1 MRNDHESLAHT
12 KWRCQYHI
20 VITPKYR
27 RQIIY
32 GRYRVEI
39 GKILRTICER
49 YDVEIIEANAC
60 KDHIHMLVAIPPKMS
75 VSRFMGILKGKSALM
90 IFDRFAN
97 LKYKYGNRHFWCRG
111 YFVDTVGRN
120 KTAIQKYIQN
130 QLEEDKTVEQIS
142 MKEYIDPFTG
152 EPVKEG
158 S

>member
-1 MRNDHESLAHT
+1 MKNDYESLAHT

-27 RQIIY
+27 RQAIY
-32 GRYRVEI
+32 GKYKAEI
-39 GKILRTICER
+39 GKIIRTICER

-60 KDHIHMLVAIPPKMS
+60 TDHIHMLVAIPPKMS

-120 KTAIQKYIQN
+120 KTAIQKYIQS
-130 QLEEDKTVEQIS
+130 QITEDRVVEQIS

-152 EPVKEG
+152 EQTEKG
-158 S
+158 K